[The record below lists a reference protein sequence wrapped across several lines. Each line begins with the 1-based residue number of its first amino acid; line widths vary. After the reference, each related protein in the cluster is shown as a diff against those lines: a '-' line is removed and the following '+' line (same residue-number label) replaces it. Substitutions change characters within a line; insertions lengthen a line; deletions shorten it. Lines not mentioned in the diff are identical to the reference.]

1 MAVLETSTHLMS
13 ASKADCSRKE
23 WSFSTWN
30 LERLMGNRPSVKGK
44 CHIVMTMPSCL
55 QVCVYHNY
63 GNNLFTFKHVHVLR
77 KPGRFEPQTGIMG
90 VPNCKKEKRYQTK
103 HRSFVKYLHPFPL
116 CSYSLAARWE
126 NILNWLRSVMTINK
140 ASMLEICCSSPLC
153 LRDRLCPVVN
163 VLLKAVFARTNGEE
177 TPGDL
182 GRRSDTCD
190 SIGLN
195 HAKSKSSAIY
205 YLSECYRLTQTITVL
220 ASTIADRSL
229 LSGSGI
235 TSAVWLNCR

>member
-1 MAVLETSTHLMS
+1 MS
-13 ASKADCSRKE
+13 YCHDYAFLPAS
-23 WSFSTWN
+23 
-30 LERLMGNRPSVKGK
+30 
-44 CHIVMTMPSCL
+44 
-55 QVCVYHNY
+55 VCVYHNY

-140 ASMLEICCSSPLC
+140 VSMLEICCSSPLC

-235 TSAVWLNCR
+235 IIFTSAVWLNCR